1 MKITFKDNHYN
12 DITFPNLGLFRVT
25 NIIELL
31 GEDNIEEI
39 IITPR
44 KEVKPLEIHTESSDQ
59 GSL

>member
-12 DITFPNLGLFRVT
+12 DITFPNLGLVRAT

-59 GSL
+59 SSL